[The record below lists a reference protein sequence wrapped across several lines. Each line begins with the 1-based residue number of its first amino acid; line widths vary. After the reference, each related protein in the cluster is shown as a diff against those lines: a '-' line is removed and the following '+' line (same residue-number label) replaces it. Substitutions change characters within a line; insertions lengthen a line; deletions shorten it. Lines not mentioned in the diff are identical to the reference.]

1 MKRNS
6 DSVFK
11 HYYIADAGTTYE
23 GDKSY
28 RIIGTEDQTYIIDS
42 ASDKEINE
50 SISYVKRME
59 KNTDG
64 ISIPLYNFH
73 AAPLIRYSR
82 VYGKFIYSIFGI
94 TIDPKAVPCVIN
106 FLREN
111 DLLEKDEADFRIHIN
126 KENTIYKVSLI

>member
-6 DSVFK
+6 DSVYK
-11 HYYIADAGTTYE
+11 HYRIADTGTTYE

-50 SISYVKRME
+50 SITYVKRME
-59 KNTDG
+59 KQTDQ
-64 ISIPLYNFH
+64 ISIPLYRFS
-73 AAPLIRYSR
+73 PTPIIRYSR
-82 VYGKFIYSIFGI
+82 EYGKIMYSIFGI

-106 FLREN
+106 FLRESN
-111 DLLEKDEADFRIHIN
+111 LINENKADFRIHIT
-126 KENTIYKVSLI
+126 KENKIYKVSLM

>member
-82 VYGKFIYSIFGI
+82 EYGKLIYSIFGI

-111 DLLEKDEADFRIHIN
+111 DLLEKDKADFRIHIT